1 MNLASILERSARAYG
16 DRPAVVDGDRVTS
29 FRELDRR
36 ANRFARGMAERGLGA
51 GDRVA
56 LLLGNRLEWFDAT
69 FGLLKQGL
77 VRSYVN
83 PRSAPPEI
91 AYQLEDSGAS
101 LLVVSEDLAPLVS
114 AVTLPAGVELMVT
127 GAGYE
132 DWLGRFDPSADL
144 LVGGDDD
151 LAALMYTS
159 GTTGRPK
166 GAMQTHRNWLAST
179 QAQLL
184 ELDLRRDDVLL
195 HVGPMSHASGGTVY
209 PLLFRGGLQVV
220 HRGFD
225 PVAMLEAIPRHQVTL
240 LMMVPTMLYFLL
252 DVLDAHPLELSSLRT
267 IMYGGSPMA
276 PERLERCLAK
286 LGPVFVQS
294 YGQTEALGGETFLH
308 KDQHTPGNPR
318 LLSAGRPTLHVEMK
332 VVDDEGREVAP
343 GELGEVLVRGPHV
356 MAGYWNRPEATAEVL
371 DVEGWFHSSDVGRF
385 DDEGYLFIVDRKADM
400 IVSGGFNVYP
410 REVEDVLLERPE
422 VLEAAVIAVPDERFG
437 ESVKAVVR
445 LRDGAAIDPETLRS
459 HCRDRLAG
467 FKVPRSIDIVSAEI
481 PKNPNGKPL
490 RRLVREPF
498 WVGRD
503 RRVG

>member
-1 MNLASILERSARAYG
+1 MNLASILERSANWYG
-16 DRPAVVDGDRVTS
+16 DRPAVVDGERVAT
-29 FRELDRR
+29 FRELDQR
-36 ANRFARGMAERGLGA
+36 ANRFARGMADRGLRA

-69 FGLLKQGL
+69 FGLLKGGL
-77 VRSYVN
+77 VRTFVN

-101 LLVVSEDLAPLVS
+101 LLVVSEDYAPLLS
-114 AVTLPAGVELMVT
+114 AIALPSGVEVMVT

-132 DWLGRFDPSADL
+132 DWLTRFDGKALS
-144 LVGGDDD
+144 LVAGGDD

-166 GAMQTHRNWLAST
+166 GAMQTHTNWLAST
-179 QAQLL
+179 MAQLV
-184 ELDLRRDDVLL
+184 ELGLRSDDVLL

-209 PLLFRGGLQVV
+209 PMLYRGGLQVV
-220 HRGFD
+220 HRGFE
-225 PVAMLEAIPRHQVTL
+225 PVEMLAAIPRHRVTL

-252 DVLDAHPLELSSLRT
+252 DVLDANPLDLSTLRT

-308 KDQHTPGNPR
+308 KEQHTPGNPR
-318 LLSAGRPTLHVEMK
+318 LSSAGRPTLHVELK
-332 VVDDEGREVAP
+332 VVDDAGSEVAP
-343 GELGEVLVRGPHV
+343 GGIGEILVRGPHV

-371 DVEGWFHSSDVGRF
+371 DADGWFHSSDIGRV
-385 DDEGYLFIVDRKADM
+385 DDEGFLFIVDRKADM

-410 REVEDVLLERPE
+410 REVEDVLLELP
-422 VLEAAVIAVPDERFG
+422 VILEAVVIAVPDERWG

-445 LRDGAAIDPETLRS
+445 LREGASVDVEEIRT
-459 HCRDRLAG
+459 HCRSRLAS
-467 FKVPRSIDIVSAEI
+467 FKVPRSIDLVSHEI

-490 RRLVREPF
+490 RRLVREPY
-498 WVGRD
+498 WAGRD